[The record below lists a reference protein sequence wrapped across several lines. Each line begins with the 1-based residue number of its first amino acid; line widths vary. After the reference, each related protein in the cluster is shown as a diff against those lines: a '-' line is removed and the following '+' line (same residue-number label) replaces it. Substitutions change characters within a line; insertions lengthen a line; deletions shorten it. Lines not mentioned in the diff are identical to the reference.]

1 MELLAYSGPGA
12 GAAITS
18 SILIGYAH
26 AAVLAGL
33 CAAAVALSDAAVAL
47 SAAPRARW
55 PDRE

>member
-1 MELLAYSGPGA
+1 MELLASSGPGA

-33 CAAAVALSDAAVAL
+33 CAAAVALS
-47 SAAPRARW
+47 AAPRARW